1 MDDPG
6 EHRPMTHL
14 DVTTL
19 QQELDVPDL
28 EAGLTSE
35 EAQKR
40 LAQNGP
46 NALESH
52 TTPKW
57 VIFIRQFNSLIIYI
71 LIGAAVLTTVMGHMT
86 DTIIIALVIIINAII
101 GYSQESNASNALE
114 KIKQML
120 AHTATVYR
128 DGERVDI
135 DTADIVVG
143 DVVFLEAGDNVPADL
158 RLFDIDNLSIQEA
171 ALTGE
176 SNSVQKQVEAL
187 PAETPLAEQT
197 NMAFASTA
205 VATGSGMGLVV
216 ATGKDTELGKISQAV
231 ADVRKG
237 KTPMMRELDNLGKGI
252 SYGILAVAVVLFGLG
267 MWSGQYTVGTLALAI
282 VTMVVGSMPEGLPAT
297 TSVVL
302 AMGMQQLVR
311 KENTIVKTLPAVETL
326 GSVDVIATDKT
337 GTLTKNEMTITQIVT
352 PKHEYEVSGTGYT
365 PTGHFTLHGE
375 TVTPQ
380 DRADLRD
387 LLIAGFEAN
396 DTTLAEIDGKYEI
409 NGEPTDGSFLTAYF
423 KGYEEEPEYEELDM
437 LPFDSDNRYMAKL
450 MALPNGKHR
459 LFVKGSPDKVLPMAQ
474 AADPD
479 FDAQRYLDLTK
490 NYSQNGQRVIAVAA
504 QTVGAEV
511 TEITDELCTAGVTFL
526 GLAAIID
533 PPREEVIESI
543 AHMRMAGVKV
553 RMITGDHPDTAL
565 AIAKK
570 LGLADSPSVITGTEL
585 AALSEADR
593 TKAMVATDVFAR
605 TTPADKLAIITAL
618 QEAGNV
624 TAMVGDGVNDAP
636 ALKKADIGV
645 AMGQSGTD
653 VAKDAADMIL
663 TDDKFTTM
671 EKAIAQGRRIYD
683 NIKKSILFLLPTSF
697 AEGLVIAFTIL
708 TQDNMPLNASQ
719 MLWINMVSAITIQF
733 AFIWEPAEPGIMARP
748 PRSNTASMM
757 NLHDIVQMI
766 YVSVMISGIGLIA
779 HDFLLDNGYVTA
791 TVASTMMV
799 NIIILGKIFYLFN
812 IRTSAPALSK
822 QFFKN
827 PMAFVVSGL
836 MMLLQFS
843 ITYVPFMQDVFRTAG
858 MSWLEWGVAV
868 GAGVITL
875 VVTEADKLV
884 RLAYRKWAHKER
896 AVEAEKQ
903 A

>member
-1 MDDPG
+1 MDSPDG
-6 EHRPMTHL
+6 QRSMTHSE
-14 DVTTL
+14 VSAL
-19 QQELDVPDL
+19 QQELKVPDL
-28 EAGLTSE
+28 EAGLTSQ
-35 EAQKR
+35 EAAKR
-40 LAQNGP
+40 LAENGP

-86 DTIIIALVIIINAII
+86 DTIIIGLVIIINAII
-101 GYSQESNASNALE
+101 GYSQENNASNALE
-114 KIKQML
+114 RIKQML
-120 AHTATVYR
+120 SHEATVYR
-128 DGERVDI
+128 DGDRVDV
-135 DTADIVVG
+135 DAADLVVG

-158 RLFDIDNLSIQEA
+158 RLFDIDNLSMQEA

-176 SNSVQKQVEAL
+176 SNSVEKTVDPL
-187 PAETPLAEQT
+187 PANTPLAERT

-216 ATGKDTELGKISQAV
+216 ATGKNTELGKISQAV

-237 KTPMMRELDNLGKGI
+237 KTPMMTELDNLGKGI
-252 SYGILAVAVVLFGLG
+252 SYAILAAAVILFALG
-267 MWSGQYTVGTLALAI
+267 MWSGHYSVGTLALAV

-302 AMGMQQLVR
+302 AMGMQQLVK

-337 GTLTKNEMTITQIVT
+337 GTLTKNEMTITNIIT
-352 PKHEYEVSGTGYT
+352 PHHEYTISGTGYA
-365 PTGHFTLHGE
+365 PTGEFSLRGKP
-375 TVTPQ
+375 VAAK

-387 LLIAGFEAN
+387 LLIAGYEAN

-409 NGEPTDGSFLTAYF
+409 NGEPTDGSFLTAYH
-423 KGYEEEPEYEELDM
+423 KGFTEEPDYEELDM
-437 LPFDSDNRYMAKL
+437 LPFDSDYRYMAKL
-450 MALPNGKHR
+450 MQLPDGQHR
-459 LFVKGSPDKVLPMAQ
+459 LFVKGSPDKVLPMAE
-474 AADPD
+474 AADPS
-479 FDAQRYLDLTK
+479 FDTEHYLELTRT
-490 NYSQNGQRVIAVAA
+490 YSKQGMRVIAVAA
-504 QTVGAEV
+504 EDLPDSVD
-511 TEITDELCTAGVTFL
+511 EITEGLCEHGVTFL
-526 GLAAIID
+526 GLAVIID
-533 PPREEVIESI
+533 PPREEVIASI
-543 AHMRMAGVKV
+543 RQMRMAGVKV

-570 LGLADSPSVITGTEL
+570 LGLADSPTVVTGTEL
-585 AALSEADR
+585 AEMSEKDR
-593 TKAMVATDVFAR
+593 TQAMISTDVFAR
-605 TTPADKLAIITAL
+605 TTPADKLAIVTAL

-645 AMGQSGTD
+645 AMGESGTD

-697 AEGLVIAFTIL
+697 AEGLIIAITIL

-757 NLHDIVQMI
+757 NWHDVFQMA
-766 YVSVMISGIGLIA
+766 YVSIMISGVGLLA
-779 HDFLLDNGYVTA
+779 HDWLLDGGYVNA
-791 TVASTMMV
+791 AVASTMMV

-812 IRTSAPALSK
+812 IRTHALALSK
-822 QFFKN
+822 QFFSN
-827 PMAFVVSGL
+827 PMAFAVIAA
-836 MMLLQFS
+836 MMVLQLSF
-843 ITYVPFMQDVFRTAG
+843 TYIPFMQDVFRTAG

-875 VVTEADKLV
+875 AVTECDKMI
-884 RLAYRKWAHKER
+884 RLAYRKWAHR
-896 AVEAEKQ
+896 THTAEVSG
-903 A
+903 